1 MNSPTIREKDPRPPI
16 RNIGI
21 LAHID
26 AGKTSITE
34 RVLHVAG
41 VRPHAGNVDDGT
53 TATDYLNIERQH
65 GITIKTAAVRFL
77 HRGVLFHLLDTPG
90 HVDFSAEVDRVLR
103 VLDGAII
110 VLCAVSGVQ
119 VRTGFIASGC
129 RAHAIPR
136 IYFINK
142 MDRRGADFHEAVQQV
157 AGELGEPVLPL
168 QIPTFDGQLWN
179 GIVDLVEMRWFP
191 VSIEKNA
198 LESGAD
204 NSASLSAETSALGD
218 LTDVR
223 PLRGAITY
231 PLADAPISER
241 ARDEAR
247 EYREKLLDRASM
259 YDDALMAKV
268 LEGADI
274 AAEKIRAALR
284 GPIYRQELT
293 PVLCGSSFSDISS
306 ALLLEAIIDYLPDP
320 EPRGC
325 PEAKDLQRGVTIRLP
340 ATADAFFSAYI
351 FKTVVGPDLDA
362 IAWLRIWSGTIR
374 DNARVTAIPAKKHVQ
389 IQHLY
394 GIHGSEIEPVQ
405 TATAGEIVGARLSF
419 MEAGG
424 TLCAPNLQ
432 LAYESFKTPEPLVS
446 IALEPSSLQDLPRLR
461 EALARYSLEDVSL
474 RVHEEKET
482 GRIVVAGQGELH
494 LDIVIERLRKEYGL
508 HVRAGNPQV
517 PKVERLKKSARVEE
531 VFEGNFGGEKLTASM
546 TLVLENDKESDEN
559 SLLFSRGL
567 RVSAIYEA
575 AIHQAMETALAV
587 GPTAGWPMRGVKSVV
602 EAFVQP
608 ATSDKRAETAVEA
621 AASAAFRRAL
631 EAAGSIVLVPIVQ
644 IAVEVPDA
652 WFGPALASLQ
662 AHGARIESAEDA
674 SGIKTIVAYAPMEK
688 LFGYATSLRS
698 ITEGRGIYQAKF
710 DHFGNELDY

>member
-1 MNSPTIREKDPRPPI
+1 MNSHANREEQPRPPI

-41 VRPHAGNVDDGT
+41 VRAQAGNVDDGT
-53 TATDYLNIERQH
+53 TATDYLNVERQH
-65 GITIKTAAVRFL
+65 GITIKTAAVRFM

-142 MDRRGADFHEAVQQV
+142 MDRRGADFHEAVRQV

-179 GIVDLVEMRWFP
+179 GIIDLVEMRWFP
-191 VSIEKNA
+191 VSREREPQEAGAEGYASSPADGA
-198 LESGAD
+198 LLD
-204 NSASLSAETSALGD
+204 
-218 LTDVR
+218 R
-223 PLRGAITY
+223 AISY
-231 PLADAPISER
+231 ALADAPISER

-247 EYREKLLDRASM
+247 EHREKVLDRASM
-259 YDDALMAKV
+259 YDDALMAKI
-268 LEGADI
+268 LEGADP
-274 AAEKIRAALR
+274 AAEEIRSALR
-284 GPIYRQELT
+284 APIYRQELT

-306 ALLLEAIIDYLPDP
+306 ALLLGAIVDYLPDP
-320 EPRGC
+320 ESRGC
-325 PEAKDLQRGVTIRLP
+325 PEAKDLQHAAALRLE
-340 ATADAFFSAYI
+340 ATPGAPFSAYI
-351 FKTVVGPDLDA
+351 FKTVVGPDLEA

-374 DNARVTAIPAKKHVQ
+374 ENARVSAIPAKKHIQ

-394 GIHGSEIEPVQ
+394 GIHGSEIEQVLS
-405 TATAGEIVGARLSF
+405 ATAGEIVGARLSF

-432 LAYESFKTPEPLVS
+432 LAYESFKNPEPLVS
-446 IALEPSSLQDLPRLR
+446 IALEPAALQDLPRLR
-461 EALARYSLEDVSL
+461 DALARFSMEDVSL
-474 RVHEEKET
+474 RVNEEKDT
-482 GRIVVAGQGELH
+482 GRVIIAGQGELH
-494 LDIVIERLRKEYGL
+494 LDIVLERLRKEYGL

-517 PKVERLKKSARVEE
+517 PKVERFKKSARVEE
-531 VFEGNFGGEKLTASM
+531 VFEGNFGGEKLAVSI
-546 TLVLENDKESDEN
+546 TLALENDKDSDEN
-559 SLLFSRGL
+559 SLLLARGL
-567 RVSAIYEA
+567 RVSAGYEA
-575 AIHQAMETALAV
+575 AIRHAMETALSV
-587 GPTAGWPMRGVKSVV
+587 GPAAGWPLRGVKAVV
-602 EAFVQP
+602 EAFAPP
-608 ATSDKRAETAVEA
+608 AGSDKRAETAVEA
-621 AASAAFRRAL
+621 AASAAFRRVL
-631 EAAGSIVLVPIVQ
+631 EMAGSLVLVPIVQ

-662 AHGARIESAEDA
+662 SHGARIESAEDA
-674 SGIKTIVAYAPMEK
+674 GGMKTIVAYAPMEK

-710 DHFGNELDY
+710 DRFGNELDY